1 MENKIIEIND
11 NNIDVLLVNE
21 KLKEYKS
28 RRKAAKEL
36 NLSKRKLKREMKVL
50 GYKYD
55 RILKRYVSNMRGAIG
70 RPEGDMRYDDTNNI
84 GVIPNEE
91 MKDKLVDLL
100 SEYDKIKAIIT
111 EYDNKYDESIIEADI
126 RLVADEK
133 WVYKRT
139 TFELD
144 ESVLEEFNNLCKNKF
159 KYLSKRELNTI
170 AIQQCIKNNQ

>member
-1 MENKIIEIND
+1 
-11 NNIDVLLVNE
+11 
-21 KLKEYKS
+21 
-28 RRKAAKEL
+28 
-36 NLSKRKLKREMKVL
+36 
-50 GYKYD
+50 
-55 RILKRYVSNMRGAIG
+55 MRGAIG

-170 AIQQCIKNNQ
+170 AIQQFIKNNQ